1 MFYAITQTGDHMS
14 DTIELLEAIGR
25 DASLRH
31 ASSEELTRVLQESKA
46 SDVLTT
52 AVASGDSTVLSAE
65 FGHNANQQ
73 PQASQTP
80 GYDDDKTDQEQSD
93 KSDAPSTP
101 DNGKSPTDKP
111 TK

>member
-1 MFYAITQTGDHMS
+1 MT

-31 ASSEELTRVLQESKA
+31 ASSGELTRILRESTA
-46 SDVLTT
+46 SEALTT
-52 AVASGDSTVLSAE
+52 AVASGDSSALAAE
-65 FGHNANQQ
+65 FGHNANYQ

-80 GYDDDKTDQEQSD
+80 GYEEDKPDND
-93 KSDAPSTP
+93 KSDTSDAPPAP
-101 DNGKSPTDKP
+101 DSGNAPAEEP